1 VNWYSLRLS
10 SNSGIKLLM
19 LPMSAPEKLTALK
32 RASSNACSLAA
43 SSEETIVATPV
54 TSYQDAA
61 ARNGVI
67 NMKVIDIRLKNIFFI
82 VCNRSGINIALPI
95 SVKFGG
101 FFLVRQTEE
110 KQRLFQDHA
119 SS

>member
-1 VNWYSLRLS
+1 
-10 SNSGIKLLM
+10 
-19 LPMSAPEKLTALK
+19 
-32 RASSNACSLAA
+32 
-43 SSEETIVATPV
+43 
-54 TSYQDAA
+54 
-61 ARNGVI
+61 
-67 NMKVIDIRLKNIFFI
+67 MKVIDIRLKNIFFI